1 MPAQPD
7 LSKLSVTQ
15 FAERFRGEMIPLS
28 NTFSY
33 FCASVPMSEE
43 DLKEY
48 LEEPVAALPPTI
60 ARALPKISILL
71 VPYLERG
78 DGHEKR
84 KTAPPA
90 ADYVSIER
98 PPEGRLSPYTQLKL
112 GDETVLAFALKDQ
125 EVAEYH
131 YRFYHLLATLM
142 ADHWSD
148 DVENRYIRVLRD
160 ELSADVHGEVD
171 EPSWRLKQAMRRSQN
186 VRNGKAFRE
195 YARQSFADTLTLY
208 LHGICC
214 DIDVDTGPRQLPSRY
229 LRKRLLLLEEC
240 SRRRRVTRC
249 SPNSSKRIKSRFIR
263 VDREIPDLRIQFALR
278 ILDKRVFAWLQRLLR
293 PDPEQ
298 QIGFLLLEGF
308 DLVELLLHHA
318 VIFQLQDGYIFR
330 HAPVLFRRQPDDV
343 DAFIIGKPEVKF
355 RANIGEVQRR
365 MLAIQFHGGLAGH
378 RGNRR
383 QHPQDGALFV
393 ADDLRFRLLHR
404 LDRFAANVVGAGL
417 GWDAGDLLLRQL
429 LGRAFFG
436 FGLGVGG
443 DLGCA
448 VR

>member
-1 MPAQPD
+1 MPAQLD

-48 LEEPVAALPPTI
+48 LEEPIAALPPAI
-60 ARALPKISILL
+60 AGALPKISILL

-78 DGHEKR
+78 YGHEKR
-84 KTAPPA
+84 KAAPPA

-142 ADHWSD
+142 ADHWTD
-148 DVENRYIRVLRD
+148 DVETRYIRILRD

-214 DIDVDTGPRQLPSRY
+214 DIDVDTGPRQLPSRN
-229 LRKRLLLLEEC
+229 LRKRLLLLEELF
-240 SRRRRVTRC
+240 
-249 SPNSSKRIKSRFIR
+249 P
-263 VDREIPDLRIQFALR
+263 PPQGYA
-278 ILDKRVFAWLQRLLR
+278 VF
-293 PDPEQ
+293 PEQ
-298 QIGFLLLEGF
+298 LE
-308 DLVELLLHHA
+308 A
-318 VIFQLQDGYIFR
+318 
-330 HAPVLFRRQPDDV
+330 
-343 DAFIIGKPEVKF
+343 
-355 RANIGEVQRR
+355 
-365 MLAIQFHGGLAGH
+365 
-378 RGNRR
+378 
-383 QHPQDGALFV
+383 
-393 ADDLRFRLLHR
+393 
-404 LDRFAANVVGAGL
+404 
-417 GWDAGDLLLRQL
+417 
-429 LGRAFFG
+429 
-436 FGLGVGG
+436 
-443 DLGCA
+443 
-448 VR
+448 

>member
-1 MPAQPD
+1 MPAQID

-28 NTFSY
+28 KNFSY

-60 ARALPKISILL
+60 AGALPKISILL

-84 KTAPPA
+84 KAAPPA

-142 ADHWSD
+142 AEHWSD
-148 DVENRYIRVLRD
+148 DVETRYIRVLRD

-229 LRKRLLLLEEC
+229 LRKRLLLLEE
-240 SRRRRVTRC
+240 
-249 SPNSSKRIKSRFIR
+249 
-263 VDREIPDLRIQFALR
+263 LFAPPQGYA
-278 ILDKRVFAWLQRLLR
+278 VF
-293 PDPEQ
+293 PEQ
-298 QIGFLLLEGF
+298 LE
-308 DLVELLLHHA
+308 A
-318 VIFQLQDGYIFR
+318 
-330 HAPVLFRRQPDDV
+330 
-343 DAFIIGKPEVKF
+343 
-355 RANIGEVQRR
+355 
-365 MLAIQFHGGLAGH
+365 
-378 RGNRR
+378 
-383 QHPQDGALFV
+383 
-393 ADDLRFRLLHR
+393 
-404 LDRFAANVVGAGL
+404 
-417 GWDAGDLLLRQL
+417 
-429 LGRAFFG
+429 
-436 FGLGVGG
+436 
-443 DLGCA
+443 
-448 VR
+448 

>member
-28 NTFSY
+28 NNFSY

-48 LEEPVAALPPTI
+48 LEEPVGALPPTI

-84 KTAPPA
+84 KATLPG

-98 PPEGRLSPYTQLKL
+98 PPEGRISPYTQLKL
-112 GDETVLAFALKDQ
+112 GEETVLAFALKDQ

-148 DVENRYIRVLRD
+148 DVETRYIRVLRD

-229 LRKRLLLLEEC
+229 LRKRLLLLEELFAPPPGYA
-240 SRRRRVTRC
+240 V
-249 SPNSSKRIKSRFIR
+249 F
-263 VDREIPDLRIQFALR
+263 PDQ
-278 ILDKRVFAWLQRLLR
+278 
-293 PDPEQ
+293 
-298 QIGFLLLEGF
+298 LE
-308 DLVELLLHHA
+308 A
-318 VIFQLQDGYIFR
+318 
-330 HAPVLFRRQPDDV
+330 
-343 DAFIIGKPEVKF
+343 
-355 RANIGEVQRR
+355 
-365 MLAIQFHGGLAGH
+365 
-378 RGNRR
+378 
-383 QHPQDGALFV
+383 
-393 ADDLRFRLLHR
+393 
-404 LDRFAANVVGAGL
+404 
-417 GWDAGDLLLRQL
+417 
-429 LGRAFFG
+429 
-436 FGLGVGG
+436 
-443 DLGCA
+443 
-448 VR
+448 